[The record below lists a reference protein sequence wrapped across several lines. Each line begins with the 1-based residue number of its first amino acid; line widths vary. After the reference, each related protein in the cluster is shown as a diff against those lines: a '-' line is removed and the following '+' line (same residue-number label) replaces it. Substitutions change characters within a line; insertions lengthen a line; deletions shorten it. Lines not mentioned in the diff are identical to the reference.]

1 MITFFPK
8 QFSNRAIA
16 LYLLALAVVSFV
28 FFSYMLKFDFLILGI
43 IWVVGFFL
51 LAHRYTSRWTY
62 PETKIFLK
70 KLFITALSLRL
81 SWVII
86 SYFYF
91 IIKTG
96 IPFEFGA
103 SDSYDYHNAA
113 VWFREIGWESA
124 MDYLRRYSGVGDR
137 GYPIYL
143 TALYSIVGPN
153 IIITR
158 IIKALISSWTC
169 ILVYKL
175 AQRNLG
181 EEVGRMAGIF
191 CCLMPNLIMYC
202 GLHLKET
209 EMIFLMVAALERAD
223 NLLRQSSVKVWN
235 VILIGLLVFL
245 LFTFRTVMAAAMI
258 FAIFTAL
265 VFTSSRLVG
274 NWNRVTIIT
283 WAVVAL
289 AVLAG
294 GTIANEAEQL
304 WNGRSS
310 NQTAKRDYQ
319 VHKGYKWAEY
329 ATGAVMAP
337 MIFVLPFPTMVDV
350 DEQYNQQMMNGGNY
364 VRNFLGVF
372 VLIALFSA
380 IFVRKNWRDLSL
392 IGSYEISYLGIIASS
407 GFANAERFLLP
418 GLPILLI
425 MAAYGVSLV
434 NERNFRWV
442 KIWYIVVPTM
452 SIAWAF
458 FKLGTRGAL

>member
-1 MITFFPK
+1 M
-8 QFSNRAIA
+8 
-16 LYLLALAVVSFV
+16 LYILSLSAVSLV
-28 FFSYMLKFDFLILGI
+28 FFSHMLKHDFLILGI

-51 LAHRYTSRWTY
+51 LAHRYSAHWTY
-62 PETKIFLK
+62 PETKKFIK
-70 KLFITALSLRL
+70 KLFITALTLRL
-81 SWVII
+81 IWVVV
-86 SYFYF
+86 SYFFYV
-91 IIKTG
+91 IKTG

-103 SDSYDYHNAA
+103 SDSFAYHDAA
-113 VWFREIGWESA
+113 VWFREIGWGPA
-124 MDYLRRYSGVGDR
+124 MDYLRRNSGVGDR

-143 TALYSIVGPN
+143 TALYSIFGPN
-153 IIITR
+153 IFLTR
-158 IIKALISSWTC
+158 IIKAFLSAWTC
-169 ILVYKL
+169 VLVYKL

-191 CCLMPNLIMYC
+191 CCLMPNLIIYC

-209 EMIFLMVAALERAD
+209 EMIFLLVAALERAD
-223 NLLRQSSVKVWN
+223 YLLRQPTIRAWN
-235 VILIGLLVFL
+235 VLLIALLVFL
-245 LFTFRTVMAAAMI
+245 LFTFRTVMAAAMV

-265 VFTSSRLVG
+265 IFSSTRLVG
-274 NWNRVTIIT
+274 NWNRVTIIA

-304 WNGRSS
+304 WNTRAE
-310 NQTAKRDYQ
+310 NQTTKRDYQ

-337 MIFVLPFPTMVDV
+337 MIFVLPFPTLVDV

-380 IFVRKNWRDLSL
+380 IFVEKNWRDLSL
-392 IGSYEISYLGIIASS
+392 IGSFEIAYLGIIASS

-418 GLPILLI
+418 GVPILMI

-434 NERNFRWV
+434 SERNFRWV
-442 KIWYIVVPTM
+442 KIWYWVVPVM
-452 SIAWAF
+452 VIGWSF